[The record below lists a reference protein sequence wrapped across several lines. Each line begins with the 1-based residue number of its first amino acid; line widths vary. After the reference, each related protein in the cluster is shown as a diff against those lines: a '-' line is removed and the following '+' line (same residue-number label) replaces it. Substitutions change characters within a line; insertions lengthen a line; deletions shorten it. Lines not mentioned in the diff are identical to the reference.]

1 MRGGW
6 RAVLGVSISVLLIWW
21 VLRDVEPGRLLV
33 ELRDANGWLLLAAV
47 AVATSGFLTR
57 ALRWRVFLYPIRP
70 GTGIWSR
77 FAAVCIGFALNNLL
91 PARAGELARAW
102 SLSRIEPVPISGTL
116 GSLVAERFLDGVAI
130 LLLLGAAVL
139 LPGFPANATIGGR
152 PLVGVL
158 LTILAV
164 GGAGVLVLFLP
175 VIFPAPALR
184 ILDRGLRLVPGGR
197 GRRLRELVEFFLQG
211 LGALRD
217 LRLFGQALSWSLAI
231 WAWNAVSFWLAFL
244 AFGIDRGYAAALFV
258 QGVIALG
265 VAVPSAPGYFGT
277 FHAAALVG
285 LHEVYGVAEE
295 TTLAFAF
302 GYHLGGFFPVTFLG
316 LWYAGR
322 IGLSLPELGRAGQSA
337 AARRHVR
344 AVGGP

>member
-6 RAVLGVSISVLLIWW
+6 GALLGISVSVLLIWW
-21 VLRDVEPGRLLV
+21 VLRDVDPGRLLG
-33 ELRDANGWLLLAAV
+33 ELRGANGWLLLGAV
-47 AVATSGFLTR
+47 AVATSGFLGR
-57 ALRWRVFLYPIRP
+57 ALRWSVLLHPIRP
-70 GTGIWSR
+70 GTGLGSR

-102 SLSRIEPVPISGTL
+102 SLSRIEPVPVSGAL
-116 GSLVAERFLDGVAI
+116 GSLLAERFLDGVAI
-130 LLLLGAAVL
+130 LLLVGAAVL
-139 LPGFPANATIGGR
+139 LPGFPANATIGSR
-152 PLVGVL
+152 PLAGFL
-158 LTILAV
+158 LAILAA
-164 GGAGVLVLFLP
+164 GGAGVLVLFFPIMYP
-175 VIFPAPALR
+175 VSALK
-184 ILDRGLRLVPGGR
+184 ILDRGLRLLPGDW
-197 GRRLRELVEFFLQG
+197 GRRLHELIEFFLQG

-217 LRLFGQALSWSLAI
+217 PRLFGQAVAWSLAI

-244 AFGIDRGYAAALFV
+244 AFGIDRGYTAALFV

-295 TTLAFAF
+295 ATLAFAF

-322 IGLSLPELGRAGQSA
+322 LGLSLPELGRAGQAA
-337 AARRHVR
+337 AARRRVP
-344 AVGGP
+344 AAGGP

>member
-1 MRGGW
+1 MRGSW
-6 RAVLGVSISVLLIWW
+6 RAVLGVSVSVLLIWW
-21 VLRDVEPGRLLV
+21 VLRDVEPGRLLG
-33 ELRDANGWLLLAAV
+33 ELRGANGWLLLGAV

-57 ALRWRVFLYPIRP
+57 ALRWRVILHPIRP
-70 GTGIWSR
+70 GTGLGNR

-102 SLSRIEPVPISGTL
+102 SLSRMETVPVSGSL

-158 LTILAV
+158 LTILAA

-184 ILDRGLRLVPGGR
+184 TLDRGLRLVPGDR
-197 GRRLRELVEFFLQG
+197 GRRLHKLVGFFLQG
-211 LGALRD
+211 LGVLRD
-217 LRLFGQALSWSLAI
+217 PRLFGRALSWSLLI

-295 TTLAFAF
+295 ATLAFAF

-322 IGLSLPELGRAGQSA
+322 LGFSLPELGKAGQA
-337 AARRHVR
+337 ADARRR
-344 AVGGP
+344 IPAAGGP

>member
-6 RAVLGVSISVLLIWW
+6 RAVLGVVVSVLLIWW
-21 VLRDVEPGRLLV
+21 VLRDVEPGLLLG

-47 AVATSGFLTR
+47 AVATTGFLTR
-57 ALRWRVFLYPIRP
+57 ALRWRVILHPIRP
-70 GTGIWSR
+70 GTGLGSR

-102 SLSRIEPVPISGTL
+102 ALSRFEPVPVSGSL

-158 LTILAV
+158 LTILAA
-164 GGAGVLVLFLP
+164 GGAGVLFLFLP

-197 GRRLRELVEFFLQG
+197 GSRLRKLVEFFLQG
-211 LGALRD
+211 LGVLRSP
-217 LRLFGQALSWSLAI
+217 RLFGQALSWSLVI

-244 AFGIDRGYAAALFV
+244 AFGIDQGYAAALFV

-285 LHEVYGVAEE
+285 LHEVYGVAGEA
-295 TTLAFAF
+295 TLAFAF

-322 IGLSLPELGRAGQSA
+322 LGLSLPELGKAGQAA
-337 AARRHVR
+337 AARRHVP
-344 AVGGP
+344 AAGGP

>member
-1 MRGGW
+1 MPGGW
-6 RAVLGVSISVLLIWW
+6 RAVLGISVSVLLIWW
-21 VLRDVEPGRLLV
+21 ILRDVEPGQLLG
-33 ELRDANGWLLLAAV
+33 ELRGANGWLLLAAI
-47 AVATSGFLTR
+47 AVATSGFLVR
-57 ALRWRVFLYPIRP
+57 AFRWSVLLHPIRS
-70 GTGIWSR
+70 GTSLGSR

-102 SLSRIEPVPISGTL
+102 SISRIEPLPVSGAL

-139 LPGFPANATIGGR
+139 LPGFPANATIGSR
-152 PLVGVL
+152 PLAGVL
-158 LTILAV
+158 LAVLAA

-175 VIFPAPALR
+175 VMFPASALR

-197 GRRLRELVEFFLQG
+197 GMRLRELIEFFLRG

-217 LRLFGQALSWSLAI
+217 PRLFGQAVTWSLAI

-295 TTLAFAF
+295 ATLAFAF

-322 IGLSLPELGRAGQSA
+322 LGLSLPELGKAGQAA
-337 AARRHVR
+337 AARRRVP
-344 AVGGP
+344 AAGGP